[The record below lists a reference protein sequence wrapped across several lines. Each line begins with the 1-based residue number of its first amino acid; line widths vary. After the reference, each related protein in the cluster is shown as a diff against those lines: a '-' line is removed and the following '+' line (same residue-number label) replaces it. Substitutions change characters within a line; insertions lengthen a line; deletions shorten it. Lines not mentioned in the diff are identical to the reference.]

1 MSGLTIDQRID
12 LYSIPVPECGC
23 RIWMGATSHGYA
35 SLKIGG
41 KAVSICRLILERKFG
56 SLPSAIMR
64 SIIYPSHC
72 LNKGAETLRQKTARR
87 GETPLRHPLC
97 ATETVRQDQI

>member
-1 MSGLTIDQRID
+1 MKTAPGPKELHLRAQR
-12 LYSIPVPECGC
+12 EE
-23 RIWMGATSHGYA
+23 
-35 SLKIGG
+35 
-41 KAVSICRLILERKFG
+41 KA
-56 SLPSAIMR
+56 A
-64 SIIYPSHC
+64 IIYPSHC